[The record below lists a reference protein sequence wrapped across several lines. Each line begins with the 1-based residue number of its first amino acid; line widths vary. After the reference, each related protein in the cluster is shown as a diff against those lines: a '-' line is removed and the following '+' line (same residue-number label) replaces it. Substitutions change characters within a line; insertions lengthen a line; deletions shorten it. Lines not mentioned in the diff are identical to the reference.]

1 MILLIEEYR
10 VCCPVVTIMEGRL
23 VYSTKLKSSTRRYV
37 AKCIVNRNG
46 PSVVDFV
53 VDTGAKYTC
62 CSSMSIG
69 VKLSKEQ
76 LTGIESKLLG
86 GMISGSTLRVYK
98 YHVQQFSVGTVDM
111 GEQDIWITFDPRA
124 TDDVLGMDIL
134 RNSFFLQDADKEELY
149 FSRSLDELKNMKCM

>member
-1 MILLIEEYR
+1 
-10 VCCPVVTIMEGRL
+10 

-46 PSVVDFV
+46 PRVVDFV

-76 LTGIESKLLG
+76 LAGIESRLLG
-86 GMISGSTLRVYK
+86 GMISGSILRVYK

-111 GEQDIWITFDPRA
+111 DEQDIWITFDPRA
-124 TDDVLGMDIL
+124 TDDFLGMDIL
-134 RNSFFLQDADKEELY
+134 RNAFFLQDADKEELY